1 MEVSDKMWYK
11 ELGDLDRFYMNVLAL
26 KLLDRITEFCL
37 DLHTADAVDIPQLM
51 KTLFSDTD
59 GIPQFINAVAA
70 VQINSKRAKLTIQD
84 YYMHDM
90 ELKFLLK
97 SGEYETET
105 R

>member
-1 MEVSDKMWYK
+1 MK
-11 ELGDLDRFYMNVLAL
+11 EIFTNV
-26 KLLDRITEFCL
+26 
-37 DLHTADAVDIPQLM
+37 
-51 KTLFSDTD
+51 D
-59 GIPQFINAVAA
+59 GITKFINAMEAA
-70 VQINSKRAKLTIQD
+70 HKKSKRAKLTIQD